1 MLLAVPPIFLIALY
15 DYATMSMRATDEQM
29 MTSEVAKWKQ
39 GVLFTALVL
48 FLVAIAF
55 RDAAGYFGNDTLVWC
70 LDMTYCVFL
79 VGGILTLWQA
89 LRLTAESARSY
100 FRSSTDPRAQ
110 EWARVALIA
119 FVLRRI

>member
-1 MLLAVPPIFLIALY
+1 V
-15 DYATMSMRATDEQM
+15 YATVPAVMLSLVIDVVHAVVPIIARP
-29 MTSEVAKWKQ
+29 SLV
-39 GVLFTALVL
+39 FTALVL